1 MTQHNGKNRVVFN
14 CSFQH
19 GGKNLNQLLLPGPT
33 LGPSLMSVLLRFRE
47 HTVALSSDIQGMFHQ
62 VRLLPEDRPLLRF
75 LWRDLNRDQSPQ
87 VYEWQVLPF
96 GTTCSPCCAT
106 FALQKHVIDH
116 SLPGEDVRECIE
128 KYFYVDNFLQSLS
141 CQEEARARASNL
153 RDLLDTGGFD
163 LRQCASNAPQVLDS
177 IPSKAKSSNLVL
189 WLTQEQPDAQESAL
203 GLHWHCTSDT
213 LSYKY
218 RPIECSALTM
228 RHIYKVLASQYDP
241 LGYIVPYTT
250 RAKVLVQR
258 LWDKKRECDDPQ
270 LPDELLQ
277 AWRTWEQE
285 LPDIHLHSQKLLHF
299 RVG

>member
-47 HTVALSSDIQGMFHQ
+47 HTVALSSDIQGMFHH

-153 RDLLDTGGFD
+153 RDLLDTGGFE
-163 LRQCASNAPQVLDS
+163 
-177 IPSKAKSSNLVL
+177 
-189 WLTQEQPDAQESAL
+189 TGFE
-203 GLHWHCTSDT
+203 T
-213 LSYKY
+213 
-218 RPIECSALTM
+218 
-228 RHIYKVLASQYDP
+228 
-241 LGYIVPYTT
+241 
-250 RAKVLVQR
+250 
-258 LWDKKRECDDPQ
+258 
-270 LPDELLQ
+270 
-277 AWRTWEQE
+277 
-285 LPDIHLHSQKLLHF
+285 F
-299 RVG
+299 